1 MNRWGAIMALHKAG
15 GKGHGRN
22 LLQETRANEGIVTP
36 FHIEKLSL
44 QVYSVSFR
52 LEKITKLLLI
62 NTQSFLLILNHRRLV
77 V

>member
-36 FHIEKLSL
+36 FVPSHCLKLE
-44 QVYSVSFR
+44 SV
-52 LEKITKLLLI
+52 LMKL
-62 NTQSFLLILNHRRLV
+62 
-77 V
+77 